1 MKKSFLMLGV
11 AAMALASCTQNEVV
25 EYADS
30 RAIQFDAFVNNNT
43 RAGISEIGSTEAL
56 TEYYVY
62 GYYSKES
69 MYVPVF
75 ENVKV
80 TSAGV
85 DKSAYWQQGE
95 TYNFAAYSDGNAK
108 LTSGVSFDAE
118 SNTLTISNY
127 TPDNSKDLVAAVAN
141 ELTCSDPATQGE
153 VGLSFKHML
162 SQVKFTFNNDNSRS
176 YTMKISDIK
185 ISNAIKTGTGTLVG
199 NSVATW
205 SGSLT
210 GSDVEAYS
218 FDGLDDI
225 AEDGTHSTAC
235 LVIPQNNA
243 DLKVTFTATFWDEG
257 SSEESPI
264 KKGQFI
270 ASLKYDDSSSV
281 TGTEASTWTAG
292 FRYNYTVTINGD
304 DINDTQN
311 PGTLY
316 PIEFDVTEVSGW
328 GDASQSTTPSAVT
341 E

>member
-1 MKKSFLMLGV
+1 MKKSFFMFGV
-11 AAMALASCTQNEVV
+11 VTMALASCTQNEVV
-25 EYADS
+25 EYAEN
-30 RAIQFDAFVNNNT
+30 RAIQFDTFVNNNT
-43 RAGISEIGSTEAL
+43 RAGITEIGKTGDL

-62 GYYSKES
+62 GYHTDD
-69 MYVPVF
+69 VPVF

-85 DKSAYWQQGE
+85 DKSAYWQQGK

-108 LTSGVSFDAE
+108 LTSGVSFEAE
-118 SNTLTISNY
+118 TNTLTISGY
-127 TPDNSKDLVAAVAN
+127 TPDNSKDLVAAVAD
-141 ELTCSDPATQGE
+141 ELTCDDPQTQGKVE
-153 VGLSFKHML
+153 LSFKHML
-162 SQVKFTFNNDNSRS
+162 SQVKFTFNNENSRS

-185 ISNAIKTGTGTLVG
+185 ISNAVKTGTGTLVG

-205 SGSLT
+205 SGNLT
-210 GSDVEAYS
+210 GDGVEAYL

-235 LVIPQNNA
+235 LVIPQANA
-243 DLKVTFTATFWDEG
+243 NLKVTFTATFWDEG
-257 SSEESPI
+257 SSEEQPI
-264 KKGQFI
+264 KKGQFV
-270 ASLKYDDSSSV
+270 ASLKYDNSGRVD
-281 TGTEASTWTAG
+281 GTEENKWTAG

-304 DINDTQN
+304 DIDD
-311 PGTLY
+311 PEHPDELK

>member
-25 EYADS
+25 EYAEN
-30 RAIQFDAFVNNNT
+30 RAIQFDTFVNNNT
-43 RAGISEIGSTEAL
+43 RAGITEIGKTGDL
-56 TEYYVY
+56 TGYYVY
-62 GYYSKES
+62 GYHTDN
-69 MYVPVF
+69 VPVF

-80 TSAGV
+80 TNAGV
-85 DKSAYWQQGE
+85 DKSAYWQQGK

-108 LTSGVSFDAE
+108 LTSGVSFEAKT
-118 SNTLTISNY
+118 NTLTISGY
-127 TPDNSKDLVAAVAN
+127 TPDNSKDLVAAVAD
-141 ELTCSDPATQGE
+141 ELTCNDPQTQRKVE
-153 VGLSFKHML
+153 LSFKHML
-162 SQVKFTFNNDNSRS
+162 SQVKFTFKNEDSRS
-176 YTMKISDIK
+176 YKMKISDIK
-185 ISNAIKTGTGTLVG
+185 ISNAVKTGTGTLEG

-210 GSDVEAYS
+210 GDGVQAYS

-257 SSEESPI
+257 SSETQPI
-264 KKGQFI
+264 KKGQFV
-270 ASLKYDDSSSV
+270 ASLKYDNSDSV
-281 TGTEASTWTAG
+281 TGTETSKWTAG

>member
-1 MKKSFLMLGV
+1 MKKSFLMFGV

-30 RAIQFDAFVNNNT
+30 RAIQFDTFVNNNT
-43 RAGISEIGSTEAL
+43 RAGITEIGSTEEL

-62 GYYSKES
+62 GYHSND
-69 MYVPVF
+69 VPVF

-80 TSAGV
+80 TSSGV
-85 DKSAYWQQGE
+85 EKSAYWQQGKI
-95 TYNFAAYSDGNAK
+95 YNFAAYSDGNAE
-108 LTSGVSFDAE
+108 LISGVGFDAE

-127 TPDNSKDLVAAVAN
+127 TPNNSKDLVAAVAN
-141 ELTCSDPATQGE
+141 ELTCSDPQTQGE

-185 ISNAIKTGTGTLVG
+185 ISDAIKTGTGTLVG

-205 SGSLT
+205 SGDLT
-210 GSDVEAYS
+210 GEGVEAYS

-257 SSEESPI
+257 SSETQPI
-264 KKGQFI
+264 KKGQFV
-270 ASLKYDDSSSV
+270 ASLKYDNSDSV
-281 TGTEASTWTAG
+281 TGTETSKWTAG

-328 GDASQSTTPSAVT
+328 GDASQSTAPSAVT

>member
-25 EYADS
+25 EYAEN

-43 RAGISEIGSTEAL
+43 RAGITEIGNTGAL

-62 GYYSKES
+62 GYHSDN
-69 MYVPVF
+69 VPVF

-85 DKSAYWQQGE
+85 EKSAYWQQNKI
-95 TYNFAAYSDGNAK
+95 YNFAAYSDGNAK
-108 LTSGVSFDAE
+108 LTSGVSFAAKT
-118 SNTLTISNY
+118 NTLTISDY
-127 TPDNSKDLVAAVAN
+127 TPNNSRDLVAAVAD
-141 ELTCSDPATQGE
+141 ELTCSNPQTQEE
-153 VGLSFKHML
+153 VELSFKHML

-210 GSDVEAYS
+210 GEGVEAYS
-218 FDGLDDI
+218 FDGLEDI

-257 SSEESPI
+257 SSETQPI
-264 KKGQFI
+264 KKGQFV
-270 ASLKYDDSSSV
+270 ASLKYNNSDSV
-281 TGTEASTWTAG
+281 TGTEASKWTAG

-316 PIEFDVTEVSGW
+316 PIEFEVTEVSDW